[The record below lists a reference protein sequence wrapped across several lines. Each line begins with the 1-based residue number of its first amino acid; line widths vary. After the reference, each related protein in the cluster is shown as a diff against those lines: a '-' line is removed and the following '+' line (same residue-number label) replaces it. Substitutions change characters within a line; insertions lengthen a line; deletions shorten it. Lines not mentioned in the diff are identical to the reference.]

1 MATLSGTRKFFRGAC
16 GELGDSNME
25 LERPGEEKKKRWEA
39 KTVAKSG
46 GDSSASDEMSE
57 ALEKES

>member
-1 MATLSGTRKFFRGAC
+1 MTKESLQLGLVS
-16 GELGDSNME
+16 GDSTME

-46 GDSSASDEMSE
+46 GESVAASESE
-57 ALEKES
+57 EEE